1 MAPAVSKETLERLA
15 IPQEIFS
22 SMVAEINGVSP
33 ILQQAQI
40 VASRFT
46 AIFHR
51 DLILEMAK
59 NQNVKDAVSTY
70 GESTRGWE
78 DIIKRTKSL
87 KGPFVSNYRTNS
99 NFAQNEDCWNGLLPT
114 IAAAL
119 RGESY
124 VEFVNR
130 IYNLHGCTSADGS
143 WLEAVV
149 RPGILFTSVRGA
161 LQRLILV
168 SLEEISKDYS
178 KRLEKNKPGKDLR
191 IWA

>member
-1 MAPAVSKETLERLA
+1 
-15 IPQEIFS
+15 
-22 SMVAEINGVSP
+22 MVAEINGVSP